1 MRASA
6 VDAADKS
13 YTLIG
18 ARMIPSPEEY
28 RLIPLTQG
36 QFAKVSP
43 HRYDELSKWKWHAF
57 WSPITKSFY
66 AYRTQYLPS
75 LGEGRKSLTLAMH
88 RQILCLA
95 AGDKR
100 QGDHE
105 NHDTLDNR
113 DSNLRIATR
122 HQNQANRIRQR
133 NNRSGFKGVS
143 FHKLTGKWQSKI
155 RVDDKQIHLGLFPTA
170 EAAHVVYCEA
180 AKKHFKEFARQG

>member
-18 ARMIPSPEEY
+18 ARMIPSPEDY
-28 RLIPLTQG
+28 RLIPLTKG

-43 HRYDELSKWKWHAF
+43 HRYDELARFSWRAQWN
-57 WSPITKSFY
+57 PLTKSFY
-66 AYRTQYLPS
+66 AQRAQFLPS
-75 LGEGRKSLTLAMH
+75 LGHWISVGMH
-88 RQILCLA
+88 RQILCLLV
-95 AGDKR
+95 GDKR

-122 HQNQANRIRQR
+122 QQNAANCIRRR
-133 NNRSGFKGVS
+133 NNSTGFKGVS
-143 FHKLTGKWQSKI
+143 FDKRAGKWLSVI
-155 RVDDKQIHLGLFPTA
+155 RVARKRIYLGSFPIPEDA
-170 EAAHVVYCEA
+170 HAAYCEA
-180 AKKHFKEFARQG
+180 AKKHFGEFACKG